1 MLGKRSRPAIG
12 KLAGV
17 LRSGI
22 VDTITSPRSPLDCRA
37 LQSPRGQKCN
47 YNNQHGSGIGLGL
60 VVALDTSN
68 CNVGYGGEI
77 IAKYAICNQFSARSN
92 PINVNSSRKAEKKIP
107 NNMLIKEEEELL
119 EGLEEEFTYVT
130 CHGPNKSTTTKVYYS
145 GGEFG
150 HGHPTIGPKI
160 SNQIG
165 VFNISPA
172 RFSDDYSSNSDF
184 LSSCYLCRKT
194 LHGKDIYMYR
204 GEKAFCSADCRQK
217 QMKIDER
224 KENCRSSEA
233 SRSNELSSSPYSCN
247 NRGQIFSTG
256 IVAG

>member
-47 YNNQHGSGIGLGL
+47 YNNQHGSGSGIGLGL

-68 CNVGYGGEI
+68 CNVGYG
-77 IAKYAICNQFSARSN
+77 
-92 PINVNSSRKAEKKIP
+92 
-107 NNMLIKEEEELL
+107 EEEELL

-184 LSSCYLCRKT
+184 LSSCHLCRKT